1 MVFDGNL
8 DFVSDAMR
16 CLVMRYYN
24 YSKAWQN
31 GQSSRN
37 FLKKDDRG
45 KRKTCDLGRSTRVA
59 YMSGHRLRR
68 HSFVRENICSW
79 KFLCLVPAFLRKSRY
94 NITSLLS

>member
-37 FLKKDDRG
+37 IFKKKMTEERG
-45 KRKTCDLGRSTRVA
+45 KRAIWVV
-59 YMSGHRLRR
+59 
-68 HSFVRENICSW
+68 VR
-79 KFLCLVPAFLRKSRY
+79 A
-94 NITSLLS
+94 

>member
-24 YSKAWQN
+24 NYSKAWQN

-37 FLKKDDRG
+37 IFKKKMTEERG
-45 KRKTCDLGRSTRVA
+45 KRAIWVVVRA
-59 YMSGHRLRR
+59 YHYMSGHRLRR
-68 HSFVRENICSW
+68 HSFVRENICSASG
-79 KFLCLVPAFLRKSRY
+79 K
-94 NITSLLS
+94 